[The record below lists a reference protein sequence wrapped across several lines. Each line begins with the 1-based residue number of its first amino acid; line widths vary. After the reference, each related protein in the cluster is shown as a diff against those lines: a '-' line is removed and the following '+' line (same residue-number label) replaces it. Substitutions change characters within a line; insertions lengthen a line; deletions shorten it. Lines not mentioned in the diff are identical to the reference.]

1 MMYSKEPTYHRQSSI
16 FEYGNDSGPFE
27 KRIGMPDEQPIGFPN
42 ENFLGKRNLR
52 NFFSRQDVEIQPE
65 PDLPETSSPAYSFHK
80 TLLKGTKV
88 VCRKGDDE
96 GGTETDTDDEG
107 CPSYEGDGGED

>member
-1 MMYSKEPTYHRQSSI
+1 MYSRELICHHQSSL
-16 FEYGNDSGPFE
+16 FEYGNDSGPFK
-27 KRIGMPDEQPIGFPN
+27 KRFEMPEEQPIGFPN
-42 ENFLGKRNLR
+42 ENFLSRRNLR
-52 NFFSRQDVEIQPE
+52 NFSSRQDVEIQPE
-65 PDLPETSSPAYSFHK
+65 PDLPETAGPTYGLYK

-96 GGTETDTDDEG
+96 GGAETESDEDG